1 MPTQTKTAP
10 ASASAACAR
19 SRSRIGPLKSTS
31 SSIANEPNAAN
42 VADRRVPDHL
52 DAEREHR
59 RHHDR
64 GAPGAAQREQVA
76 VARAHPPEQTRQ
88 AGEAHAQI
96 MTTRRCSS
104 KTTNQYDPYRT
115 VLGGESAVP

>member
-1 MPTQTKTAP
+1 MNEA
-10 ASASAACAR
+10 
-19 SRSRIGPLKSTS
+19 S
-31 SSIANEPNAAN
+31 SSIENEPNAAN
-42 VADRRVPDHL
+42 AATVGFPITSIPIANS
-52 DAEREHR
+52 
-59 RHHDR
+59 
-64 GAPGAAQREQVA
+64 PGITIAARAGSTQREQIA
-76 VARAHPPEQTRQ
+76 VARANPTDQTRQ